1 MEHLSLTILRGAP
14 EPDSTREPQLPMS
27 TAETTLALPDRF
39 EERLIAAL
47 TQRGLADATALQ
59 RAERA
64 RRKAGER
71 LDKVLT
77 SLGIV
82 PERAMAEVL
91 AACLSLPLMQPADVP
106 ESALFEEQLPVH
118 YVRGNHVLPLAA
130 DDARVVLAM
139 ADPRDEDVASAIAF
153 LLDRRVERCVAA
165 PADIEAAIERLYGAG
180 KRQIDEGLPGELAE
194 DVSDEDIDRLKDIAS
209 EAPIIR
215 LVQQIIARAVE
226 AEASDIHIEPAE
238 DSVRVRYRIDGILH
252 TVETLPPGVRA
263 AVTSRVKI
271 MARLNIAERR
281 LPQDGRI
288 KLAVRGK
295 DIDLRVST
303 MPTLYGE
310 SVVLRI
316 LDRASV
322 RLVFEDLG
330 FEEPML
336 SSFKAVL
343 QQPNGIVLVTGPT
356 GSGKTTT
363 LYAALAM
370 LNSPELKVFTV
381 EDPIEYHLGG
391 VNQIQV
397 QPKIGL
403 SFSSALRSILRQDP
417 DIVMIGEIRDLETAE
432 IAIQAS
438 LTGHLVLSTIHTNSA
453 ASTVV
458 RLLDMGIED
467 YLLASSLT
475 AVLAQRLV
483 RRLCPKCAAPKEMP
497 ARMLQKLAAEALPGS
512 TAQAIEQMVS
522 SRQLGLSRAV
532 GCQSCRNTGYSGR
545 TAVLELLELTDAVRE
560 QVAEGAT
567 ERTIEDSAIAAGMVS
582 MYRHGLTKA
591 LRGETTLEEVMQVTR
606 IR

>member
-180 KRQIDEGLPGELAE
+180 KRQIDEGLPGALAE

>member
-91 AACLSLPLMQPADVP
+91 AACLALPLMQPADVP